1 MDEAEQN
8 FPETQSK
15 KPLIWLNIFFIWTHG
30 ERKLEKFLKD
40 LNNFTPNLSFTHE
53 ASKSCIPFLDLKVK
67 LIDGKLCLY
76 TKRSIFITLRVNRLT
91 GQKTIFPKSWNIM
104 ESSKR
109 PSKCL
114 SINFLAQ
121 KRPYFP
127 LPKSSK
133 QKLSIY

>member
-1 MDEAEQN
+1 MYQQKSDTAIGTKFTPLYACIYMDEVEQN

-67 LIDGKLCLY
+67 LIDGKL
-76 TKRSIFITLRVNRLT
+76 
-91 GQKTIFPKSWNIM
+91 
-104 ESSKR
+104 
-109 PSKCL
+109 
-114 SINFLAQ
+114 
-121 KRPYFP
+121 
-127 LPKSSK
+127 
-133 QKLSIY
+133 